1 MAASLI
7 RTSARTA
14 LRAGA
19 SATPKAAGVAGLT
32 FARGKATLP
41 DLAYDYGAL
50 EPSISGKIMEL
61 HHKNH
66 HQTYVNSYNTAIE
79 QLQEAVAK
87 EDITTQINLK
97 PLINFHGGGHINH
110 TLFWENLAPKSQG
123 GGEPPSGALAK
134 AIDESFGS
142 LGEFQSKMNAAL
154 AGIQGS
160 GWAWLVKDKQ
170 TGNIGIKTYAVS
182 FSLTRTLSLV
192 SSSLFSVLMLGST
205 PTTFNTRTA
214 RLSTSAPSGTSST
227 GRRLRSASQSPGEKR
242 GGFRAFFAGAL
253 RPKKSRQVLRKAS
266 TPNLKE
272 GLQSKDDVPAMPSL
286 TPLEAHRLKYREVN
300 LQKDTQLGETHDHT
314 AMLHSIGVG
323 ELDPS
328 DPNAQVH
335 EFDNRPPGEPM
346 IASLTSDLWA
356 KVTEYLNPAERAS
369 LAFSSRTLYARLGRE
384 PWVTINLPENHDY
397 KADFLISQ
405 DRLLP
410 HHLLCFPCGKYHRR
424 TQEGYEKLQPADI
437 INPLFDCPNARNN
450 ALPAPRHRI
459 THGRVLYFT
468 FHQLV
473 MRAYRFGPRYGISA
487 DSLSRRWRRDGW
499 SHQTRYHIHQ
509 GRLLMRVVSTCFA
522 EPGLSTSQQRLLLY
536 SRDDYWPYFSVC
548 AHWRDGELMNVCKC
562 ALGHIPVPRTTNGLQ
577 GLEHRAK
584 DMYHRREHN
593 PNALAS
599 LCGKCRPMRRCPEC
613 PSEYLVEVKLTEDR
627 SGSHRNLFRHAIVV
641 TRWSDLGDG
650 RSPRLSKEW
659 AAINGDEAGEG
670 YDSFEKIGKRAISG
684 IFESAITDDTLPG
697 QRILSMNPKGK
708 KLGEAGNN
716 WY

>member
-7 RTSARTA
+7 RTSARAA
-14 LRAGA
+14 LRTGA

-66 HQTYVNSYNTAIE
+66 HQTYVNSYNAAIE

-87 EDITTQINLK
+87 EDIAAQINLK

-134 AIDESFGS
+134 AIDDSFGN

-170 TGNIGIKTYAVS
+170 TGNIGIKTYANQDPVVGQFQPLLGIDAWEHAYYLQYQNRKAEY
-182 FSLTRTLSLV
+182 FSAIWDV
-192 SSSLFSVLMLGST
+192 INWKAV
-205 PTTFNTRTA
+205 
-214 RLSTSAPSGTSST
+214 
-227 GRRLRSASQSPGEKR
+227 EKR
-242 GGFRAFFAGAL
+242 FSKARWLSGVFAGAL

-266 TPNLKE
+266 APNLRE
-272 GLQSKDDVPAMPSL
+272 ALPSKDDVPEVPSL
-286 TPLEAHRLKYREVN
+286 TPWEAHRLKYREAN
-300 LQKDTQLGETHDHT
+300 LQKDTQLGEVRDHT

-323 ELDPS
+323 DLDPS
-328 DPNAQVH
+328 DPNVQLH
-335 EFDNRPPGEPM
+335 EFDNRPPGEPV

-356 KVTEYLNPAERAS
+356 KVAEYLNPAERAS
-369 LAFSSRTLYARLGRE
+369 LAFSSRTLYTRLGRE
-384 PWVTINLPENHDY
+384 PWITINLPENHDY

-424 TQEGYEKLQPADI
+424 TQEGCEKLEPAD
-437 INPLFDCPNARNN
+437 
-450 ALPAPRHRI
+450 
-459 THGRVLYFT
+459 
-468 FHQLV
+468 LV
-473 MRAYRFGPRYGISA
+473 MRAYRFGPSYGIPP
-487 DSLSRRWRRDGW
+487 DSLCRRWRRDGW
-499 SHQTRYHIHQ
+499 YHQTRYHIHH

-522 EPGLSTSQQRLLLY
+522 DPGLSVSEQRLLLY

-548 AHWRDGELMNVCKC
+548 AHWRDGELMNICKC

-584 DMYHRREHN
+584 DMYHRRIHN
-593 PNALAS
+593 PNALTS

-627 SGSHRNLFRHAIVV
+627 SGSQRNVFRHAIVV
-641 TRWSDLGDG
+641 TRWTDLGDG
-650 RSPRLSKEW
+650 RSPRLSREW
-659 AAINGDEAGEG
+659 AAINGDEAGKG
-670 YDSFEKIGKRAISG
+670 YDSFAEIGKRAISG

-708 KLGEAGNN
+708 KLGEAGNT